1 MNVSLRYGLATIAL
15 ASLPLVAA
23 HAQDA
28 RFVLGFG
35 AEPAAPLPHAYSY
48 GKPPEGASTLTLRVP
63 LTDAKLMPLLDDVEL
78 TLDVARNVVTRVH
91 NERAYKS
98 VMDCTTVRKVVEE
111 KLAELM
117 PKPYTGGDPVWQ
129 HQTESGSAVGGVV
142 CRTERWL
149 PYPVLILDLS
159 ETPR

>member
-1 MNVSLRYGLATIAL
+1 MALTAALSVMAAAT
-15 ASLPLVAA
+15 VE
-23 HAQDA
+23 AQDA

-35 AEPAAPLPHAYSY
+35 AEPGAVLPHAYSY
-48 GKPPEGASTLTLRVP
+48 GKPPEGANTLTLRVP
-63 LTDAKLMPLLDDVEL
+63 LTDAKLTPLLQDVEL
-78 TLDVARNVVTRVH
+78 TVDVERNIVTRVH

-98 VMDCTTVRKVVEE
+98 VMDCTNVRKVVEE

-117 PKPYTGGDPVWQ
+117 PKPYTGADTVWQ

>member
-1 MNVSLRYGLATIAL
+1 MAL
-15 ASLPLVAA
+15 AATLGLTGTVAVE
-23 HAQDA
+23 AQDA
-28 RFVLGFG
+28 SFVLGLG
-35 AEPAAPLPHAYSY
+35 AEPGAVLPHAYSY
-48 GKPPEGASTLTLRVP
+48 GKPPAGVSPLTLRVP
-63 LTDAKLMPLLDDVEL
+63 LTDKKLAPLLQDVEL
-78 TLDVARNVVTRVH
+78 TVDVERNIVTRVH

-98 VMDCTTVRKVVEE
+98 VMDCTNVRKAVEE

-117 PKPYTGGDPVWQ
+117 PKPYTGADAVWQ

>member
-1 MNVSLRYGLATIAL
+1 MFHRRGSAVLLATSL
-15 ASLPLVAA
+15 AISPVLQ
-23 HAQDA
+23 AQDA

-48 GKPPEGASTLTLRVP
+48 GKPAEGTATLTLRVP
-63 LTDAKLMPLLDDVEL
+63 LTDSKLAPLLDDMEL
-78 TLDVARNVVTRVH
+78 TLDVPRNVVTRLR

-98 VMDCTTVRKVVEE
+98 VMDCTTVRKAVEA

-117 PKPYTGGDPVWQ
+117 PKPYTGSNPLWQ
-129 HQTESGSAVGGVV
+129 RQTESGAAAGGVV

-149 PYPVLILDLS
+149 PYPVLILELA

>member
-1 MNVSLRYGLATIAL
+1 MSLRYGLAAIAL
-15 ASLPLVAA
+15 ASLPLGSA

-48 GKPPEGASTLTLRVP
+48 GKPPEGTTTLTMRVP
-63 LTDAKLMPLLDDVEL
+63 LTDAKLAPLLQDMEL
-78 TLDVARNVVTRVH
+78 TLDVPRNIITRVH

-98 VMDCTTVRKVVEE
+98 VMDCTVVQKAVEE
-111 KLAELM
+111 KLATLM
-117 PKPYTGGDPVWQ
+117 PKPYTGSDSVWQ
-129 HQTESGSAVGGVV
+129 HQTETGSAVGGVV

-149 PYPVLILDLS
+149 PYPVLILDMA
-159 ETPR
+159 EAPR

>member
-1 MNVSLRYGLATIAL
+1 MNVSLRYGLAAIAL

-23 HAQDA
+23 RAQDA

-35 AEPAAPLPHAYSY
+35 AEPGAVLPHAYSY
-48 GKPPEGASTLTLRVP
+48 GKPPEGTTLTMRVP
-63 LTDAKLMPLLDDVEL
+63 LTDAKLAPLLQDVEL
-78 TLDVARNVVTRVH
+78 TLDLARNIITRVR

-98 VMDCTTVRKVVEE
+98 VMDCTNVRKVVEE

-117 PKPYTGGDPVWQ
+117 PKPYTGSDSIWQ

-149 PYPVLILDLS
+149 PYPVLILDMA
-159 ETPR
+159 EAPR